1 MRHSPKTRSCA
12 GFTFKELVVVLAVTV
27 VLGGLV
33 LPSLR
38 NAQRKARRIGCV
50 SRIKQMG
57 TAFRLWAGD
66 YGTTNE
72 FEWNPARAS
81 TNTGGAR
88 EWVLQGQVWPVFQL
102 MSNELN
108 TTLILVCPADTRTVA
123 ASFTA
128 LRNTNVSYFVGIDA
142 DEKQPEGLLVGD
154 RNLEAGG
161 TPLPPGVITP
171 TTSRPVSWTKA
182 QHGRAGNIGFA
193 DGSAQQLSNVRFQE
207 AIARQPGATNRFVI
221 P

>member
-1 MRHSPKTRSCA
+1 MA
-12 GFTFKELVVVLAVTV
+12 L
-27 VLGGLV
+27 LGGLV

-38 NAQRKARRIGCV
+38 KAQGKARRIHCI

-72 FEWNPARAS
+72 FEWYPARAS

-108 TTLILVCPADTRTVA
+108 TPFILVCPADTRKVT
-123 ASFTA
+123 ASFGV
-128 LRNTNVSYFVGIDA
+128 LRNTNLSYFVGLDA
-142 DEKQPEGLLVGD
+142 DEYQPNGLLIGD
-154 RNLEAGG
+154 RNLETAGQ
-161 TPLPPGVITP
+161 PLAPGVVTLSTNQSIG
-171 TTSRPVSWTKA
+171 WTRT
-182 QHGRAGNIGFA
+182 QHRNVGNIGLA
-193 DGSAQQLSNVRFQE
+193 DGSAQQLSNERLREHLMQS
-207 AIARQPGATNRFVI
+207 GLATNRLVI